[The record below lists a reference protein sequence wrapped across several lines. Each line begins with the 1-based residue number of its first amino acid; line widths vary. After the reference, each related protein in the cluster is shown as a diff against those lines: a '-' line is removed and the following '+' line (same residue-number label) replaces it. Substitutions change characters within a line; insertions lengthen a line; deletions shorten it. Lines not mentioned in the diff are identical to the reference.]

1 MRKIKI
7 GVIGP
12 GNHFQKKI
20 LPALN
25 KIKNVKIIYILR
37 RTKNKFL
44 SFKSTNKSKIFFNNK
59 FDFVYISS
67 IPSTHEKYLNLC
79 IDKNINIICEKPLLT
94 NLKKTKSILKKIEE
108 KKLFIFETFSYIFS
122 KSFIKLNNLIKRKQ
136 IKYIHSSFQFPFLK
150 NNNFRYKLKEGGFF
164 LDSAIYPISL
174 ETFLLGNESKNIKN
188 LKTTTNF
195 KNKKSINGKI
205 KYSIFNQKR
214 VFTWGTGLIYK
225 NFVKIKLK
233 DSIIFYK
240 KIFTKIKDENVK
252 IIIQKNEKRKEIVFK
267 YYDQFELMFR
277 YIFKNYKK
285 SNIKLNL
292 RRQILIN
299 NQFLITI
306 MKEIKN

>member
-1 MRKIKI
+1 MRKIRI

-37 RTKNKFL
+37 KTKNKFL

-94 NLKKTKSILKKIEE
+94 NLKKTKSILKKIRE

-164 LDSAIYPISL
+164 LDSAVYPISL

-188 LKTTTNF
+188 LKTITNF
-195 KNKKSINGKI
+195 KKKKSINGKI

-252 IIIQKNEKRKEIVFK
+252 IIIQKNKKREEIIFK

-285 SNIKLNL
+285 SKIKLTFN
-292 RRQILIN
+292 RQILTN